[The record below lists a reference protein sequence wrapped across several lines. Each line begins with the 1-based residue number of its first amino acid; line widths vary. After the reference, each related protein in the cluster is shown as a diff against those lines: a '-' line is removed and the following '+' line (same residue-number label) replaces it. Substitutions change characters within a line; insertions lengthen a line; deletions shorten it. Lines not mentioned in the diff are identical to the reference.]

1 MEFFQNVGAD
11 VAYHWST
18 IAPTF
23 LQKYL
28 HSFLLDY
35 CKKEVIFSDT
45 FIAILR
51 FKGTFFI

>member
-51 FKGTFFI
+51 FKGIFFI